1 MLAQIRR
8 LLNQFFRRTRT
19 INNEP
24 LNKVSL
30 IVIILIDI
38 FILFNVF
45 AGLDNISRW
54 HMSPSQAYP
63 CYSEWESY
71 RKQTPKDKDF
81 DIIQRSLPPNTNN
94 PPNSQKFYQ
103 QTEQGN
109 LGKVSPTCLKY
120 AGFKDKINNSANQ
133 QTIKTIDQQQTK
145 ISKLDQ
151 ANRNIR
157 SQYDSTLLEK
167 IAGQERGK
175 SINAVGPEKA
185 KQELDQNNRNIAQ
198 SKQEIAKLK
207 TALLAKPESVSFL
220 AFLKNGENF
229 GEVKTGYD
237 QASFWYPS
245 IQLAFQ
251 TLFLLPLII
260 LALLVHKFALR
271 KGYGL
276 IALMSWHLLV
286 IFFIPLILKVFEF
299 LQVGALFQFL
309 FDIISTLFKGLVFL
323 INYLYILLIP
333 LIGFGIIKFVQKIVL
348 NPKAQTAKR
357 VQKSECLRCARRIRQ
372 QDTYCPHCGYY
383 QYVECRNCHNLTYKN
398 LSYCKHCGTSQEI
411 SNL

>member
-1 MLAQIRR
+1 M
-8 LLNQFFRRTRT
+8 
-19 INNEP
+19 
-24 LNKVSL
+24 
-30 IVIILIDI
+30 
-38 FILFNVF
+38 
-45 AGLDNISRW
+45 
-54 HMSPSQAYP
+54 
-63 CYSEWESY
+63 
-71 RKQTPKDKDF
+71 
-81 DIIQRSLPPNTNN
+81 
-94 PPNSQKFYQ
+94 
-103 QTEQGN
+103 
-109 LGKVSPTCLKY
+109 
-120 AGFKDKINNSANQ
+120 NQ
-133 QTIKTIDQQQTK
+133 QQAK

-185 KQELDQNNRNIAQ
+185 KQQLDQNNRNIAQ
-198 SKQEIAKLK
+198 YKQEIATLK

-220 AFLKNGENF
+220 AFLKNGDNF
-229 GEVKTGYD
+229 GDVKTGYD

-251 TLFLLPLII
+251 TLFLLPLI
-260 LALLVHKFALR
+260 LVALLVHKFALR

-299 LQVGALFQFL
+299 LQVGAIFQFL

-333 LIGFGIIKFVQKIVL
+333 LIVLDYQICTKIVL
-348 NPKAQTAKR
+348 NPKTQTSKR

-383 QYVECRNCHNLTYKN
+383 NTLNVETVITLLTRIYPTVN
-398 LSYCKHCGTSQEI
+398 TVELLRTQ
-411 SNL
+411 